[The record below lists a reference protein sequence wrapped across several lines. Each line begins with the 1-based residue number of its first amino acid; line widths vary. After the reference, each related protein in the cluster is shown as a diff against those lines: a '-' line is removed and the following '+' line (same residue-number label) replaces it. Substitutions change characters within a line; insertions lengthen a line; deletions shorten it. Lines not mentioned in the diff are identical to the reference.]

1 MTVVFGGTFDPVH
14 NGHMHAARMAAQACD
29 SQVTMVL
36 SARPGH
42 RTPPSAS
49 IADRWAM
56 LAAACA
62 DDPALAPSDIEVRRP
77 GPSYAVD
84 TLRALGATRADP
96 VIWVIGADAIA
107 SIDDWHQ
114 HDTLAELCSFLVLD
128 RPGPEGAN
136 VSSPAGFEPV
146 SCPAGLREVSGSV
159 FVLRQAMLDVSATA
173 IRADLA
179 AGRDVSGLLPV
190 GVWTYIRQRGLYRN

>member
-1 MTVVFGGTFDPVH
+1 
-14 NGHMHAARMAAQACD
+14 
-29 SQVTMVL
+29 
-36 SARPGH
+36 
-42 RTPPSAS
+42 
-49 IADRWAM
+49 M
-56 LAAACA
+56 LLAACA

-107 SIDDWHQ
+107 SVGDWHQ
-114 HDTLAELCSFLVLD
+114 HDALAELCSFLVLD
-128 RPGPEGAN
+128 RPGLEGAN
-136 VSSPAGFEPV
+136 VSSPAGFERA

-159 FVLRQAMLDVSATA
+159 FVLHQAMLDVSATA

-179 AGRDVSGLLPV
+179 SGRDVSGLLPV